1 MPKGE
6 GNVVAQNKKARH
18 DYSIVDTI
26 EAGIVLTG
34 TEIKSVRA
42 ARIQLKD
49 GYAQIK
55 NGEAWLLNV
64 HIAPFE
70 QGNIWNQ
77 DPDRIRKLLLKKKQ
91 ITKLENDLKGTGMT
105 LVPLKVY
112 LKNGFAKVLLGIAK
126 GKHDYD
132 KRESIK
138 RREQERDIERII
150 KSVNR

>member
-91 ITKLENDLKGTGMT
+91 IAKLANDLKGTGMT
-105 LVPLKVY
+105 LVPL
-112 LKNGFAKVLLGIAK
+112 LPK
-126 GKHDYD
+126 G
-132 KRESIK
+132 STTTINVNLSNVVN
-138 RREQERDIERII
+138 
-150 KSVNR
+150 KSVISNVLSRALTVKTAII

>member
-55 NGEAWLLNV
+55 NGEAWLSNV
-64 HIAPFE
+64 HIALYE
-70 QGNIWNQ
+70 EGNIWNQ
-77 DPDRIRKLLLKKKQ
+77 ELERCRKLLLHKKQ
-91 ITKLENDLKGTGMT
+91 I
-105 LVPLKVY
+105 
-112 LKNGFAKVLLGIAK
+112 
-126 GKHDYD
+126 
-132 KRESIK
+132 
-138 RREQERDIERII
+138 
-150 KSVNR
+150 